1 MGQSHVI
8 KTLKNALT
16 TGRIAHAYL
25 FSGPRGTGKTTVARI
40 LAKALNCIEGPAP
53 EPCNRCHSCQS
64 ISQDRFLDVLEIDA
78 ASNRGISEMRDLCE
92 RARFAPAEGR
102 YKVIIV
108 DEVHMLTPE
117 AFNAFLK
124 TLEEPPPRVVFVL
137 ATTELH
143 KVPGTIASR
152 CQRFDFHRLS
162 PEVIVNRLRDI
173 SKETGFSVEE
183 EALQLMAEAAEGS
196 VRDAISILDQAMN
209 FAGGE
214 KLIDASDVLDLLGR
228 TPKEVVAEMVKG
240 VMQRDPLRLLKLVEA
255 QEDAGRDLRL
265 MAKDV
270 ARGMRQE
277 LLAALGRR
285 GYSDEDQASLL
296 RAMDH
301 LIKAEAEM
309 RWSSQPRLVLE
320 IALLKASLEFSR
332 RAGEAGK
339 GSHQVTDADRVGLSQ
354 RGAEEEAAAAA
365 AEGAAERS
373 IVKAGEADAK
383 TPDLQRLW
391 PEFMARI
398 KRRDPRA
405 HALLLECSPAGVQGD
420 VVVLDFRR
428 EFHKQGTERQP
439 YLGMVEEVLSG
450 ILGRPVKVKCRLAA
464 PVQRA
469 KGPRASSVAA
479 ARSGRTSGGGADGA
493 NAVPQS
499 ADLEHPLIKHVVDA
513 FNGSLVE

>member
-1 MGQSHVI
+1 MGQSHVV

-40 LAKALNCIEGPAP
+40 LAKALNCAEGPAP

-162 PEVIVNRLRDI
+162 PEVIAERLREI
-173 SKETGFSVEE
+173 SKESGFSVDE

-214 KLIDASDVLDLLGR
+214 KSITASDVLDLLGR
-228 TPKEVVAEMVKG
+228 TPKEVVAEILKA
-240 VMQRDPLRLLKLVEA
+240 VMRRDPSRLLELVEA
-255 QEDAGRDLRL
+255 QEGAGRDLRL
-265 MAKDV
+265 MARDI

-277 LLAALGRR
+277 FLAAWGRH
-285 GYSDEDQASLL
+285 GCGDDDQAPLL

-301 LIKAEAEM
+301 LLKAEAEM

-320 IALLKASLEFSR
+320 LALLKASLEFSR
-332 RAGEAGK
+332 PAGDAVRGAD
-339 GSHQVTDADRVGLSQ
+339 QVTDTDRVGLPQ
-354 RGAEEEAAAAA
+354 RRAQEESAAAGAE
-365 AEGAAERS
+365 GDAERR
-373 IVKAGEADAK
+373 IVEAGQADAK
-383 TPDLQRLW
+383 APDVRQLW

-398 KRRDPRA
+398 RRRDPRA

-428 EFHKQGTERQP
+428 EFHKQGTEKQP

-450 ILGRPVKVKCRLAA
+450 ILGRSIKVKCRLAA

-469 KGPRASSVAA
+469 KGARASSVVT
-479 ARSGRTSGGGADGA
+479 ARGGRPSGGGADGA
-493 NAVPQS
+493 KPAPDP
-499 ADLEHPLIKHVVDA
+499 ADPEHPLIKHVVDV